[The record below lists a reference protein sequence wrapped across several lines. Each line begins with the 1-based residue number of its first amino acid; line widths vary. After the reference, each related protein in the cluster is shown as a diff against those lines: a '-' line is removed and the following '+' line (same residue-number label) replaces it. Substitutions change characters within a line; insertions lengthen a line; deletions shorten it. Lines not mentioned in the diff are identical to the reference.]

1 MLSMRQLIGTPG
13 PVIERGECHFVYL
26 PSGELRECDGL
37 ADGERQLD
45 DWWQQRGGER
55 DEPCNGR
62 E

>member
-1 MLSMRQLIGTPG
+1 MLSMRQLIG
-13 PVIERGECHFVYL
+13 PVIDHGECHFVYL

-37 ADGERQLD
+37 EDGMDQID